1 MFILPGFY
9 GLSGK
14 YHSPYSQ
21 SKLENPSELY
31 TIHWQQDKQDLLL
44 QNDAKSSQVSEE
56 ALKSM
61 QVTDKKTL
69 SVPSVPLV

>member
-9 GLSGK
+9 GLSYK

-44 QNDAKSSQVSEE
+44 QNDAKSSQVLE

-69 SVPSVPLV
+69 PVPSVPLV